1 MKLTLTPQILR
12 LIDTALDEDRVGSD
26 YTTLATVPSSVKAS
40 ARIVARQDL
49 CLAGLSIV
57 QFLFRRFDP
66 QIRFEVSYRDGEW
79 VKAGETIIAV
89 GGLAHAL
96 LLVER
101 TALNF
106 LGRLCGV
113 ATRSRVWSGEL
124 RQVWKKLPEAERS
137 PHPPKLV
144 DTRKTL
150 PGWRELDKYAV
161 QAGGAGNHRH
171 DLAGGI
177 LIKDNHLLAAGGV
190 SKALHAARDR
200 APHSLRL
207 QVEVTTLTE
216 LDEAITTGAEAV
228 LLDNMDDATLTT
240 AVARCREAG
249 VLSEVSGGVTRE
261 ALPRLA
267 AIGSDLIS
275 CGALTHSAPN
285 ADVALDF
292 DKKA

>member
-113 ATRSRVWSGEL
+113 ATRSRVW
-124 RQVWKKLPEAERS
+124 
-137 PHPPKLV
+137 
-144 DTRKTL
+144 
-150 PGWRELDKYAV
+150 
-161 QAGGAGNHRH
+161 
-171 DLAGGI
+171 
-177 LIKDNHLLAAGGV
+177 
-190 SKALHAARDR
+190 
-200 APHSLRL
+200 
-207 QVEVTTLTE
+207 
-216 LDEAITTGAEAV
+216 
-228 LLDNMDDATLTT
+228 
-240 AVARCREAG
+240 
-249 VLSEVSGGVTRE
+249 
-261 ALPRLA
+261 
-267 AIGSDLIS
+267 
-275 CGALTHSAPN
+275 
-285 ADVALDF
+285 
-292 DKKA
+292 